1 MTTMKTAAQLQ
12 QENNVLKAEI
22 TNKDNQIKLK
32 NNQIKLKDTQLKN
45 NQTYIKTLESALVD
59 LKKNRF
65 GSSSEKQNNT
75 QIPLFNE
82 AEELTGSTSKQK
94 TKGKKKKTGK
104 RKPLPEQLERVEKV
118 HDINSDQKLC
128 PNDGVALKHIGED
141 TSEQLLYIP
150 ASFKVIKHKRYKYVC
165 PKCNKH
171 IITADKP
178 IDPIP
183 KSIATPELLSYITT
197 SKYNDGL
204 PLYRL
209 NSMFKRLNI
218 QISRTNLASW
228 MIKCGQLVQPLINLL
243 EDKLNQQS
251 CVHIDETTVQ
261 VLKEPGKKANSKS
274 YMWVRKAANIILFDY
289 SPSRSA
295 TVAKKLMNDYQGT
308 IMADGYAGYDQLAN
322 NRLGC
327 WAHARRYFI
336 KTLDQAQHKG
346 ARDVVNLIGELYQV
360 EKQIKD
366 HPPDKRKL
374 TRKDS
379 SSAILEKIKALKDES
394 LQTCTPTST
403 FGKALGYLHNQWPKL
418 IGYIENGEYPID
430 NNPVENAIRPFVI
443 GRKNWLF
450 ANSTQG
456 AKASANLY
464 GLIKTAKA
472 HNLNPDAYLNQVY
485 RQLPN
490 VKTVEQIEKLLPWN
504 IKLE

>member
-1 MTTMKTAAQLQ
+1 MSGMKTAQQLQ
-12 QENNVLKAEI
+12 QEVIDLKAEI
-22 TNKDNQIKLK
+22 QQNKN
-32 NNQIKLKDTQLKN
+32 
-45 NQTYIKTLESALVD
+45 YIKSLEAALID

-65 GSSSEKQNNT
+65 GTSSEKQNNA

-82 AEELTGSTSKQK
+82 AEELTSAKPKSKAR
-94 TKGKKKKTGK
+94 GKKKKVGK
-104 RKPLPEQLERVEKV
+104 RKPLPAQLERVEKV
-118 HDINSDQKLC
+118 HDITSDQKVC
-128 PNDGVALKHIGED
+128 PNDGEKLKHIGQD

-178 IDPIP
+178 NDPIP
-183 KSIATPELLSYITT
+183 KSIATPELLSYITI
-197 SKYNDGL
+197 SKYADGL

-209 NSMFKRLNI
+209 NGMFKRLNI

-228 MIKCGQLVQPLINLL
+228 MIKCGSLVQPLMNML
-243 EDKLNQQS
+243 EDKLLDQS

-261 VLKEPGKKANSKS
+261 VLNEPDKKASTKS
-274 YMWVRKAANIILFDY
+274 YFWVRRAANIILFHY
-289 SPSRSA
+289 SSSRSA
-295 TVAKKLMNDYQGT
+295 TVAKKLLNDYQGT
-308 IMADGYAGYDQLAN
+308 IMTDGYVGYDQLTN

-336 KTLDQAQHKG
+336 KVLDQAEHKG
-346 ARDVVNLIGELYQV
+346 AQDMVNLIGELYQI

-366 HPPDKRKL
+366 HKPDKRKQI
-374 TRKDS
+374 RKDES
-379 SSAILEKIKALKDES
+379 KAVLEKIKTLKDQS

-418 IGYIENGEYPID
+418 IGYIEDGSYPID
-430 NNPVENAIRPFVI
+430 NNPAENAIRPFVI

-464 GLIKTAKA
+464 GLIETAKA
-472 HNLNPDAYLNQVY
+472 HNLNPDTYLTQVY

-490 VKTVEQIEKLLPWN
+490 CKTVEQIEALLPWN

>member
-1 MTTMKTAAQLQ
+1 MTGMKTAAQLQ
-12 QENNVLKAEI
+12 QENDVLKAEI
-22 TNKDNQIKLK
+22 LNK
-32 NNQIKLKDTQLKN
+32 NNQIKLQDTKLEQKES
-45 NQTYIKTLESALVD
+45 YIKNLEAALID

-82 AEELTGSTSKQK
+82 AEELTSAKPKSKAR
-94 TKGKKKKTGK
+94 TKKKKAGK
-104 RKPLPEQLERVEKV
+104 RKPLPEQLERVEKI
-118 HDINSDQKLC
+118 HDVSNDQKTC
-128 PNDGVALKHIGED
+128 PNDGTELKHIGED

-150 ASFKVIKHKRYKYVC
+150 ASFKVIRHKRYKYAC

-178 IDPIP
+178 ADPIP
-183 KSIATPELLSYITT
+183 KSVATPELLSYITI
-197 SKYNDGL
+197 SKYADGL

-209 NSMFKRLNI
+209 NGMFKRLNI

-228 MIKCGQLVQPLINLL
+228 MIKCGSLIQPLINLL
-243 EDKLNQQS
+243 QDKMLEQP
-251 CVHIDETTVQ
+251 CIHIDETTVQ
-261 VLKEPGKKANSKS
+261 VLNEPDKNASTKS
-274 YMWVRKAANIILFDY
+274 YFWVRKAANIILFHY
-289 SPSRSA
+289 SSSRSA
-295 TVAKKLMNDYQGT
+295 TVAKKLLNDYQGT
-308 IMADGYAGYDQLAN
+308 IMTDGYVGYDSLSN

-327 WAHARRYFI
+327 WTHARRYFI
-336 KTLDQAQHKG
+336 KVLDQAEHTG
-346 ARDVVNLIGELYQV
+346 ARNMVELIAELYQI

-366 HPPDKRKL
+366 HPPDQRKL
-374 TRKDS
+374 IRQDK
-379 SSAILEKIKALKDES
+379 SAATFEKIKALKDES

-430 NNPVENAIRPFVI
+430 NNPAENAIRPFVI

-450 ANSTQG
+450 AHSQQG

-464 GLIKTAKA
+464 GLIETAKA
-472 HNLNPDAYLNQVY
+472 HDMNPDQYLTEVY

-490 VKTVEQIEKLLPWN
+490 CKTTEQIEALLPWN